1 MMKFGL
7 QSHAERKRLPRHFV
21 AVAYAALL
29 VVVALSAACATPLR
43 KPATVA
49 PPPAGAAEEKPATR
63 AVAGRPSVGVAF
75 GGGSARGLAH
85 VGVLRWFEEHRIP
98 IDLAAGTSMGGL
110 IGGAFAS
117 GMTADEITRMLDSID
132 WDEMFGTTV
141 FKYKNIRRKADAR
154 DYPSRLEF
162 GLKGGIVPP
171 TALNNGQQVEQLLA
185 GIGASWYD
193 VKSFDELPTP
203 FRCVAVDLLS
213 ASEVVLDRGSLAQA
227 MRATMSLPLIF
238 PPVEADGRVLVDG
251 GIMNNVPANVV
262 RAMGA
267 DRVVAINVGDLAE
280 QEALAYTL
288 TGLAGAAFD
297 AVMRA
302 SSKEVLRSA
311 DVVINVPLKKYGSL
325 DWRRSG
331 DLSREG
337 YDAAEAMRDRLLP
350 LAVSEDVYERWRQD
364 RQSRRRSQLPRPAFV
379 RVEGFESADTRRLT
393 TVFSRHVNTDLDI
406 KALETEIT
414 EVLGLDRYE
423 AINWRLTLDD
433 AGRTGLLIVGR
444 PKPFAPP
451 FMMLGLNLEN
461 TTSSD
466 FQISLTAR
474 YLAYG
479 LVTSGSEVRI
489 GGTLGS
495 NPAAGVE
502 LYQPLA
508 SSPFFVASSAG
519 VIDRAERILADDQI
533 VARYGVLTSRVGL
546 EGGVN
551 LARESDVRV
560 GAYWGRVNARVEV
573 GDPGL
578 PELKGSE
585 TGAALRWRYDGQD
598 SPVVPTGGLA
608 ALARLERVF
617 NGPDGVI
624 DGQTI
629 PLDGRVTQFEV
640 KGSQFYSLGD
650 SNRVFVGAGIGTS
663 FNGTAL
669 PTNVYTLGG
678 PLRLGAYPAGE
689 LRGQHYYTVTAGYLR
704 QVARLPDF
712 LGGSVFAGGWL
723 DHGDAF
729 DDWDQVAWRANPGVG
744 VVMDT
749 LIGPVILA
757 GSAGFDGRWR
767 MYVGVGRI
775 FR

>member
-1 MMKFGL
+1 MNFCL
-7 QSHAERKRLPRHFV
+7 QSSAAGKRPRHV
-21 AVAYAALL
+21 AASTCA
-29 VVVALSAACATPLR
+29 VVVALLSAACATPLR
-43 KPATVA
+43 KPVTVA
-49 PPPAGAAEEKPATR
+49 PAVVATDKPAPR
-63 AVAGRPSVGVAF
+63 VVGRPSIGVAF

-85 VGVLRWFEEHRIP
+85 VGVIRWFEEHRIP

-117 GMTADEITRMLDSID
+117 GMNGNEITRMLDSIN

-162 GLKGGIVPP
+162 GLKGGIVAP
-171 TALNNGQQVEQLLA
+171 TALNNGQQVELLLA
-185 GIGASWYD
+185 GIAASWYD
-193 VKSFDELPTP
+193 LKTFDELPTP
-203 FRCVAVDLLS
+203 FRCVAVDLVS
-213 ASEVVLDRGSLAQA
+213 SSEVVLDRGSLAQA

-251 GIMNNVPANVV
+251 GVMNNVPANVV

-267 DRVVAINVGDLAE
+267 DRVVAINVGDLAD

-288 TGLAGAAFD
+288 TGLAGATLD

-302 SSKEVLRSA
+302 SSKEALRSA

-325 DWRRSG
+325 DWRRSA

-337 YDAAEAMRDRLLP
+337 YDAAEAMRDQLLP
-350 LAVSEDVYERWRQD
+350 LAVSEDAYERWRQE
-364 RQSRRRSQLPRPAFV
+364 RQSRRRSRMPRPTFI
-379 RVEGFESADTRRLT
+379 RVEGFEAADARRLT
-393 TVFSRHVNTDLDI
+393 TVFSRYVNTDLDI
-406 KALETEIT
+406 KALEREIS

-433 AGRTGLLIVGR
+433 AGRPGLLIVGR
-444 PKPFAPP
+444 PKPYAPP

-466 FQISLTAR
+466 FQISLTGR

-479 LVTSGSEVRI
+479 LVTSGSELRI
-489 GGTLGS
+489 DGTLGS
-495 NPAAGVE
+495 NPAAAVE
-502 LYQPLA
+502 LYQPVA
-508 SSPFFVASSAG
+508 SSPFFVAASAG
-519 VIDRAERILADDQI
+519 VFDRTERTLDEDQI
-533 VARYGVLTSRVGL
+533 VARYGILTSRVAVD
-546 EGGVN
+546 GGVN
-551 LARESDVRV
+551 LTRESDVRV
-560 GAYWGRVNARVEV
+560 GAYWGNVNASVEV

-585 TGAALRWRYDGQD
+585 TGAILRWRYDGQD
-598 SPVVPTGGLA
+598 SPVVPAGGLA
-608 ALARLERVF
+608 AVARLEQVF
-617 NGPDGVI
+617 NGPDAAVGE
-624 DGQTI
+624 QSI

-640 KGSQFYSLGD
+640 KANRFYSLGER
-650 SNRVFVGAGIGTS
+650 SRVFVGAGLGMS

-669 PTNVYTLGG
+669 PTNMFTLGG
-678 PLRLGAYPAGE
+678 PLKLGAYRSGE
-689 LRGQHYYTVTAGYLR
+689 LRGQHYYAVTAGYLR

-712 LGGSVFAGGWL
+712 MGGPVFAGGWL
-723 DHGDAF
+723 DQGDAF
-729 DDWDQVAWRANPGVG
+729 DDRDQATWRANPGFG

-749 LIGPVILA
+749 LVGPVILA

-767 MYVGVGRI
+767 TYVGVGRI

>member
-1 MMKFGL
+1 MKICF
-7 QSHAERKRLPRHFV
+7 R
-21 AVAYAALL
+21 AYAAGKRPRHLAASTCAVL
-29 VVVALSAACATPLR
+29 VALLSAACATPLR
-43 KPATVA
+43 KPVTVA
-49 PPPAGAAEEKPATR
+49 PAVVAADKPAAPR
-63 AVAGRPSVGVAF
+63 IVGRPSVGVAF

-85 VGVLRWFEEHRIP
+85 VGVIRWFEEHRIP

-117 GMTADEITRMLDSID
+117 GMNADEITRMLDSIN

-162 GLKGGIVPP
+162 GLKGGIVAP
-171 TALNNGQQVEQLLA
+171 TALNNGQQVELLLA
-185 GIGASWYD
+185 GIAASWFD
-193 VKSFDELPTP
+193 LKTFDELPTP
-203 FRCVAVDLLS
+203 FRCVAVDLVS

-251 GIMNNVPANVV
+251 GVMNNVPANIV

-267 DRVVAINVGDLAE
+267 DRVVAISVGDLAD

-288 TGLAGAAFD
+288 TGLAGATLD

-302 SSKEVLRSA
+302 SSKEALRSA

-325 DWRRSG
+325 DWRRSA

-337 YDAAEAMRDRLLP
+337 YDAAEAMRDQLLP
-350 LAVSEDVYERWRQD
+350 LAVSEDAYERWRQD
-364 RQSRRRSQLPRPAFV
+364 RQSRRRAELPRPTFV
-379 RVEGFESADTRRLT
+379 RVEGFEAADTRRLT
-393 TVFSRHVNTDLDI
+393 TAFSRYVNADVDI
-406 KALETEIT
+406 KALEREIT

-433 AGRTGLLIVGR
+433 AGRPGLLIVGR
-444 PKPFAPP
+444 PKPYAPP

-474 YLAYG
+474 YLNYG
-479 LVTSGSEVRI
+479 LVTSGSEIRI
-489 GGTLGS
+489 DGTLGS
-495 NPAAGVE
+495 NPAAGIE
-502 LYQPLA
+502 LYQPVA
-508 SSPFFVASSAG
+508 SSRFFVAPYAG
-519 VIDRAERILADDQI
+519 VLDRSERSISDDQI
-533 VARYGVLTSRVGL
+533 VARYSVLTSRVGL
-546 EGGVN
+546 DGGVN
-551 LARESDVRV
+551 LARESDIRV
-560 GAYWGRVNARVEV
+560 GAYWGNVNASVEV

-585 TGAALRWRYDGQD
+585 TGAILRWRYDGQD
-598 SPVVPTGGLA
+598 SPVVPTRGVA
-608 ALARLERVF
+608 AFARLEQVF
-617 NGPDGVI
+617 NGPDAVLGEE
-624 DGQTI
+624 TI
-629 PLDGRVTQFEV
+629 PLNGRVTQFEV
-640 KGSQFYSLGD
+640 KANQFYSLGD
-650 SNRVFVGAGIGTS
+650 RNRVFVGAGLGTS

-669 PTNVYTLGG
+669 PTNVFTIGG
-678 PLRLGAYPAGE
+678 PLRLGAYRSGE
-689 LRGQHYYTVTAGYLR
+689 LRGQHYYAATAGYLR
-704 QVARLPDF
+704 RVARLPDF
-712 LGGSVFAGGWL
+712 MGGPVFAGGWL
-723 DHGDAF
+723 DQGDAF
-729 DDWDQVAWRANPGVG
+729 DDWAQAKWRVNPGFG

-767 MYVGVGRI
+767 TYVGIGRI

>member
-1 MMKFGL
+1 
-7 QSHAERKRLPRHFV
+7 V
-21 AVAYAALL
+21 A
-29 VVVALSAACATPLR
+29 
-43 KPATVA
+43 
-49 PPPAGAAEEKPATR
+49 GEKPTPR
-63 AVAGRPSVGVAF
+63 VIGRPSVGVAF

-85 VGVLRWFEEHRIP
+85 VGVIRWFEEHRIP
-98 IDLAAGTSMGGL
+98 IDYAAGTSMGGL

-117 GMTADEITRMLDSID
+117 GMNADEITRMLDSID
-132 WDEMFGTTV
+132 WDAMFGTTF

-162 GLKGGIVPP
+162 GLKGGIVAPS
-171 TALNNGQQVEQLLA
+171 ALNTGQQVELLLA
-185 GIGASWYD
+185 DIAASW
-193 VKSFDELPTP
+193 FDITTFDDLPTP
-203 FRCVAVDLLS
+203 FRCVAVDLVGS
-213 ASEVVLDRGSLAQA
+213 SQVVLDRGSLAQA

-251 GIMNNVPANVV
+251 GVMNNVPANVV
-262 RAMGA
+262 RGMGA
-267 DRVVAINVGDLAE
+267 DRVVAVSVGDLTD

-288 TGLAGAAFD
+288 TGLAGATLD

-302 SSKEVLRSA
+302 SSREALRSA
-311 DVVINVPLKKYGSL
+311 DVVINVPLEKYGSL
-325 DWRRSG
+325 DWRRSD

-337 YDAAEAMRDRLLP
+337 YDAAEAMRDQLLP
-350 LAVSEDVYERWRQD
+350 LAVSEDAYERWRQE
-364 RQSRRRSQLPRPAFV
+364 RQSRRRSQLPRPTFV
-379 RVEGFESADTRRLT
+379 KVEGFEAADTRRLT
-393 TVFSRHVNTDLDI
+393 TVFSRYVNADLDI

-423 AINWRLTLDD
+423 AINWKLTLDE

-444 PKPFAPP
+444 PKPYAPP

-461 TTSSD
+461 TTSTD

-479 LVTSGSEVRI
+479 LVTSGSEIRVD
-489 GGTLGS
+489 GTLGS
-495 NPAAGVE
+495 NPAAGME
-502 LYQPLA
+502 LYQPVA
-508 SSPFFVASSAG
+508 SSPFFVAASAG
-519 VIDRAERILADDQI
+519 VLDRTERSVADDQI

-546 EGGVN
+546 DGGVN

-560 GAYWGRVNARVEV
+560 GAYWGRVNASVEV

-585 TGAALRWRYDGQD
+585 SGAVLRWRYDGQD
-598 SPVVPTGGLA
+598 SAVVPTGGMA
-608 ALARLERVF
+608 ALARLEQVF
-617 NGPDGVI
+617 NGPDLVLGE
-624 DGQTI
+624 DAI
-629 PLDGRVTQFEV
+629 PLNGRVTQFEI
-640 KGSQFYSLGD
+640 KANQFYSLGD
-650 SNRVFVGAGIGTS
+650 SNRVFVGAGLGTS

-669 PTNVYTLGG
+669 PTNVFTLGG
-678 PLRLGAYPAGE
+678 PLRLGAYRSGE
-689 LRGQHYYTVTAGYLR
+689 LRGQHYYAATAGYLR

-712 LGGSVFAGGWL
+712 MGGPVFAGGWL
-723 DHGDAF
+723 DQGDAF
-729 DDWDQVAWRANPGVG
+729 DDWDQARWRVNPGFG

-767 MYVGVGRI
+767 TYVGVGRI